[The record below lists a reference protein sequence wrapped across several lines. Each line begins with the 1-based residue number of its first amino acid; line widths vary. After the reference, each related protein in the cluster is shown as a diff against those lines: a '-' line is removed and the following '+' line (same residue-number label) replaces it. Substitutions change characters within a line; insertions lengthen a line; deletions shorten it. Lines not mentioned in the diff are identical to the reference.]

1 MIKFYTIHCPKCKI
15 LEMKLKQTNL
25 EFETIDNEDEVVH
38 VGNEHGI
45 RQAPFIEVD
54 GEYLK
59 FEDAVKFINSK
70 RG

>member
-1 MIKFYTIHCPKCKI
+1 
-15 LEMKLKQTNL
+15 MKLKQTNL

-54 GEYLK
+54 GKYLK
-59 FEDAVKFINSK
+59 FEDAVKFVNSK